1 MERPFLQI
9 SPSASDVQDTSL
21 ETTASTVE
29 DNQQEV
35 SHVDESRKEAE
46 RLLQTMNDFVYNI
59 VHRSCSGVTRECFD
73 LLEVICIGASNDHD
87 PDLAAG
93 CQSNLCWFA
102 SAILP
107 RELIGDFLDAVDG
120 ILLNCPSWKAKTA
133 ILDVL
138 QASVFCNM
146 PTIRTKSVWVAKVTS
161 IVVSSGLNADH
172 VEVREKAGVVLA
184 GLLHCNFIDNM
195 KTKELIEMFQKM
207 ASAKKHSGIIG
218 LCAFVSACPY
228 R

>member
-1 MERPFLQI
+1 M
-9 SPSASDVQDTSL
+9 
-21 ETTASTVE
+21 
-29 DNQQEV
+29 
-35 SHVDESRKEAE
+35 HK
-46 RLLQTMNDFVYNI
+46 
-59 VHRSCSGVTRECFD
+59 SCSGVTRECFD

-87 PDLAAG
+87 PDLAAE
-93 CQSNLCWFA
+93 CRANLCWFA

-107 RELIGDFLDAVDG
+107 GELIGSFLDAVDH

-146 PTIRTKSVWVAKVTS
+146 PTIRTKSAWSAKVTS

-172 VEVREKAGVVLA
+172 VEVREKAGAVLA

-195 KTKELIEMFQKM
+195 KTKELMEMFKKM
-207 ASAKKHSGIIG
+207 ASAKRHSGIIG
-218 LCAFVSACPY
+218 LCAFVSAFPY

>member
-1 MERPFLQI
+1 MERPIYQI
-9 SPSASDVQDTSL
+9 SPSASDVQDTTL
-21 ETTASTVE
+21 EKTASTVE
-29 DNQQEV
+29 DNQQE
-35 SHVDESRKEAE
+35 DERRKEAE
-46 RLLQTMNDFVYNI
+46 RLLQTMNYFVYYI
-59 VHRSCSGVTRECFD
+59 VNRSCSGVTRECFD

-87 PDLAAG
+87 PDLATG
-93 CQSNLCWFA
+93 CQANLCWFA
-102 SAILP
+102 SAILT
-107 RELIGDFLDAVDG
+107 REIIGDFLDAVDR

-146 PTIRTKSVWVAKVTS
+146 PTIRTKLVWMAKVTS
-161 IVVSSGLNADH
+161 IVAYSGLNADH
-172 VEVREKAGVVLA
+172 VEVRGKAGVVLA

-207 ASAKKHSGIIG
+207 ASAKRHSGIIG
-218 LCAFVSACPY
+218 LCAFVSAFPY